1 MSKDT
6 ASHDKE
12 EKNFSV
18 LPSDMGAGG
27 FMVPLDSLSVGPG
40 QPGPGDEWHV
50 PSGPIRIDADAASGD
65 APGGTPS
72 SDGRPH
78 AEKNL
83 GLFMTPGGH
92 GSGLILTPMNSL
104 SVGPG
109 EPGPGD
115 EWNVPSEPN
124 RTEADAD
131 SVAKPPSDAGSA
143 PLDPAEH
150 K

>member
-1 MSKDT
+1 MSKDK
-6 ASHDKE
+6 ANHDKE

-40 QPGPGDEWHV
+40 QPGPGDEWHL
-50 PSGPIRIDADAASGD
+50 PSGPIRTEADAAAGD
-65 APGGTPS
+65 APSGIPS
-72 SDGRPH
+72 SDSRPQ

-115 EWNVPSEPN
+115 EWHVPSEQI
-124 RTEADAD
+124 RTEADAGP
-131 SVAKPPSDAGSA
+131 KPESSDAGSL
-143 PLDPAEH
+143 PPDPAED